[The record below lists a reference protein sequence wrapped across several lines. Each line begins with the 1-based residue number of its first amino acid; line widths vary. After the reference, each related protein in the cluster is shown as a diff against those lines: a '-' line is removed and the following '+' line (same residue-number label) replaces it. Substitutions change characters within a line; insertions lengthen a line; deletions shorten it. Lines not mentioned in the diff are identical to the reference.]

1 MDNNNENKGYTL
13 GIQHRGSKALAEK
26 VYLKPMALYV
36 PAVASQ
42 AVAALAEGFDGTAE
56 GGYVLSVTN
65 NNNGVSVDKDFNTL
79 AELLDAET
87 AAESVKDL
95 INIVR
100 GYDEDGEHN
109 VCGW

>member
-1 MDNNNENKGYTL
+1 MDNHDENKGYTL
-13 GIQHRGSKALAEK
+13 GVQHRASKALAEK

-42 AVAALAEGFDGTAE
+42 AVTALVEGFDKTHVGV
-56 GGYVLSVTN
+56 YVLTVTN

-79 AELLDAET
+79 ADLIDEDNAADA
-87 AAESVKDL
+87 VKDL